1 MRFEELRIR
10 GFLSF
15 GPDEQVVKLGKRGL
29 VLVEGENLD
38 DATVANNGSGK
49 SSISEALLWALYGE
63 TLRGVSGD
71 DVVNRKVKSGCRVE
85 VSFTNDN
92 GESFKVI
99 RHRKDPVEKN
109 RLEFIGGKAGLTANE
124 ASATEEHITQAVG
137 MDFETFTSAVVFGQ
151 GQLKHFASM
160 TDKEMKAV
168 IDKLV
173 GIQQLVDAHKA
184 AKADLTATT
193 QELRDLEAKRV
204 DTTSLEGFLRDAER
218 ERDEW
223 GGLQAKLIKK
233 LEAAVVPQVS
243 TAKVVKQMQEARDLF
258 AVAVQDEEAKAKVL
272 EKADREVATALA
284 EATALERSIAKLT
297 TQTTGMCQSC
307 GADVDAKNVARH
319 RKEME
324 KDLAA
329 AHEVTT
335 AVSAKRLKARTAR
348 NEARDLVKQASDVV
362 DTLKTEMA
370 NITAANARASES
382 ETRLEEARSA
392 TNPHEKA
399 VSKFKTKIAE
409 VEAANALVAKKA
421 KAKLGEVKLREFVV
435 AMFSDKGGPGLPP
448 LKGLLVESVAPFLNK
463 KLAYYSRFLT
473 DGAISV
479 EFETT
484 TTLKSGEQR
493 ESYGLKAKNR
503 YGADAYEGSSGGER
517 RKIDAAVFFAFQA
530 LAASRSAEQIRFGC
544 FDEVFDAL
552 DETAQEAMM
561 ELLVE
566 ECSKKDMVLVI
577 TQRNDLAA
585 YFSKRMKVVK
595 KNGLSRI
602 VASK

>member
-29 VLVEGENLD
+29 VLIEGENRD

-49 SSISEALLWALYGE
+49 SSISEALLWGLYGE

-71 DVVNRKVKSGCRVE
+71 EVVNRKAKGGCRVE

-99 RHRKDPVEKN
+99 RHRKDPSEKN

-124 ASATEEHITQAVG
+124 TSVTQSHIIDAVG

-173 GIQQLVDAHKA
+173 GIQQIVDAHKA
-184 AKADLTATT
+184 AKADLIATT
-193 QELRDLEAKRV
+193 QEAKDLEAKKV
-204 DTTSLEGFLRDAER
+204 DTTSLEGFLKDAER

-223 GGLQAKLIKK
+223 GGLQAKLIKR

-243 TAKVVKQMQEARDLF
+243 TATLAKQLQEAKDLS
-258 AVAVQDEEAKAKVL
+258 AVAVQDEEAKAKAL

-284 EATALERSIAKLT
+284 EASSLERAIAKLT
-297 TQTTGMCQSC
+297 TQTTGMCQTC

-324 KDLAA
+324 KDLARANEA
-329 AHEVTT
+329 AA

-348 NEARDLVKQASDVV
+348 NEAHDLVKQAADVV

-370 NITAANARASES
+370 NLVAANTRAKESES
-382 ETRLEEARSA
+382 RLEEARSA
-392 TNPHEKA
+392 TNPHEKS
-399 VSKFKTKIAE
+399 VLKFMARIADA
-409 VEAANALVAKKA
+409 EAANTAINKKLKA
-421 KAKLGEVKLREFVV
+421 KWAEAKLKEFVV
-435 AMFSDKGGPGLPP
+435 AMFSDKGAPGLPP

-484 TTLKSGEQR
+484 TVLKSGEQR
-493 ESYGLKAKNR
+493 ESYTLKAKNR

-530 LAASRSAEQIRFGC
+530 LAASRSAEQIRFSVW
-544 FDEVFDAL
+544 DEVFDAL
-552 DETAQEAMM
+552 DETAQEVMM
-561 ELLVE
+561 ELLLE
-566 ECSKKDMVLVI
+566 EKARKDTMLVI
-577 TQRNDLAA
+577 TQRPELRA
-585 YFSKRMKVVK
+585 YFPRTIKVVK
-595 KNGLSRI
+595 ERGF
-602 VASK
+602 SKLVK